1 MKIAVKDQAFRV
13 SSQSVVDSK
22 AHSLFRNK
30 QVLESSSNTTF
41 NKNVYIL
48 SLKACACIAMM

>member
-22 AHSLFRNK
+22 AHSHIRNK

-48 SLKACACIAMM
+48 SLKHVHALL